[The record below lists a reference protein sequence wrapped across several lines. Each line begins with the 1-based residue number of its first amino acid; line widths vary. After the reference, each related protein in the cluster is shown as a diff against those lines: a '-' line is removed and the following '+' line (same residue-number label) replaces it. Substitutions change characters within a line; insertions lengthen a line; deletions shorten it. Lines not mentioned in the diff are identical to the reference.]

1 MKTRSNSNL
10 KLGFTAALLS
20 GLVWGLLPIFWKALM
35 PIESST
41 IILYRIVLVAIFAFI
56 IALKNSNAREILRRL
71 KDWQFIRAPI
81 VAGMLITVNWSL
93 YIWAVNAGKIIETS
107 IGYYIEPLLICVF
120 GVVIFKEKFTIY
132 KGVAC
137 LFASIGVAVI
147 VIYYFQLPIIAI
159 SLAISFGLYA
169 VMKKKYAISPVL
181 SLFYE
186 TIFLAPVALGLIIY
200 LEVTGKGTL
209 MSGAEPYQ
217 FILLATAGLIT
228 ILPLGLYAY
237 AAMKIPLISLGLT
250 GYIPPTIA
258 AILGVLMYGETFTI
272 VELATFGIIW
282 IGLVIFTIGENKAIK
297 EEKRIMDRDHIQP
310 PVSS

>member
-1 MKTRSNSNL
+1 MRTKNNGNL

-20 GLVWGLLPIFWKALM
+20 GLVWGLLPIFWKALI
-35 PIESST
+35 PIDSFT
-41 IILYRIVLVAIFAFI
+41 IILYRIVLVAIFAFLI
-56 IALKNSNAREILRRL
+56 GLNKSSAKDILVRLRDWKFIKAPVIAG
-71 KDWQFIRAPI
+71 
-81 VAGMLITVNWSL
+81 VLITANWSI

-120 GVVIFKEKFTIY
+120 GVIIFKEKFTVY

-137 LFASIGVAVI
+137 LLATFGVAII
-147 VIYYFQLPIIAI
+147 VIYYLRLPLIAI
-159 SLAISFGLYA
+159 TLAISFGLYA

-186 TIFLAPVALGLIIY
+186 TIFLAPIAIGLIIY
-200 LEVTGKGTL
+200 LEVTGKGAL
-209 MSGAEPYQ
+209 ASGAEPYQ
-217 FILLATAGLIT
+217 FALLTIAGLAT

-237 AAMKIPLISLGLT
+237 AAMNIPLISLGLT
-250 GYIPPTIA
+250 GYIPPTIS
-258 AILGVLMYGETFTI
+258 AILGVVIYGEVFTL

-282 IGLVIFTIGENKAIK
+282 VGLVIFTIGENKAIR
-297 EEKRIMDRDHIQP
+297 EEKRIMDKEHIQP